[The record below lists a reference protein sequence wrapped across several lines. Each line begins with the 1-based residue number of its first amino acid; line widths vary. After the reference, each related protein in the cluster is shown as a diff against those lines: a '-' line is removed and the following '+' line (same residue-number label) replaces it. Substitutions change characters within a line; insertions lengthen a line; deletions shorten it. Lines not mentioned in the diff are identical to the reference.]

1 VSQNRKKKAKAARQ
15 ATTRAAAPPAPPS
28 TVRDVMSAAVHTCHA
43 DDTLAVAARIMW
55 EQDCGFVPVTDGVG
69 RLVGVV
75 TDRDACM
82 ASYTQGKSLLAIPVS
97 AAMATRVVTLH
108 AADPLERAHEL
119 LRTHH
124 LRRLPVV
131 DGDHHVLGVVSLKDL
146 AAQAL
151 VVDQTAGLREVAQTF
166 GHVTKGRVPVEM

>member
-1 VSQNRKKKAKAARQ
+1 MKQNRKQKAKRARQ
-15 ATTRAAAPPAPPS
+15 ARTRAATPPAPPA
-28 TVRDVMSAAVHTCHA
+28 TVRDVMSAAVRCCQA
-43 DDTLAVAARIMW
+43 DDTLAIAARIMW
-55 EQDCGFVPVTDGVG
+55 EQDCGFVPVTDGLG

-97 AAMATRVVTLH
+97 AAMASRVVTLRP
-108 AADPLERAHEL
+108 ADAPARAHEL

-131 DGDHHVLGVVSLKDL
+131 DADNRVVGVLSLKDL
-146 AAQAL
+146 AAEAL
-151 VVDQTAGLREVAQTF
+151 ATDLPGALREVAQTF
-166 GHVTKGRVPVEM
+166 GHVTEDRAPVGT

>member
-1 VSQNRKKKAKAARQ
+1 MKQNRKQKAKLARQ
-15 ATTRAAAPPAPPS
+15 ARTRVAAPPAPPS
-28 TVRDVMSAAVHTCHA
+28 TVRDVMSAAVRTCHA

-82 ASYTQGKSLLAIPVS
+82 SSYTQGKSLLAIPVS

-151 VVDQTAGLREVAQTF
+151 AADRPAALRDVAQTF
-166 GHVTKGRVPVEM
+166 GQVTKGRVAVEM

>member
-1 VSQNRKKKAKAARQ
+1 MKQSKSKKAKSQ
-15 ATTRAAAPPAPPS
+15 SRAKAGAVASPTSPA
-28 TVRDVMSAAVHTCHA
+28 TVRDLMSAAVRTCQA

-97 AAMATRVVTLH
+97 AAMASRVVTLH
-108 AADPLERAHEL
+108 PDDEPARAHEL

-151 VVDQTAGLREVAQTF
+151 VGDRPGALREVAQTF
-166 GHVTKGRVPVEM
+166 GQVTKGRVAVEM

>member
-1 VSQNRKKKAKAARQ
+1 VKAGKNKKAKSQGQ
-15 ATTRAAAPPAPPS
+15 AKAGAVAAATPPA
-28 TVRDVMSAAVHTCHA
+28 TVRDVMSAAVRTCHA

-97 AAMATRVVTLH
+97 AAMASNVVTLH
-108 AADPLERAHEL
+108 PDDAPARAHDL
-119 LRTHH
+119 LRMHH

-131 DGDHHVLGVVSLKDL
+131 DADQRVVGVLSLKDL
-146 AAQAL
+146 AARARAADL
-151 VVDQTAGLREVAQTF
+151 SGALREVAQTF
-166 GHVTKGRVPVEM
+166 SLVTEDRAPFAL

>member
-1 VSQNRKKKAKAARQ
+1 MKPSKNKKASLRRQ
-15 ATTRAAAPPAPPS
+15 AKARALASPTPPA
-28 TVRDVMSAAVHTCHA
+28 TVRDVMSAAVRTCRA

-97 AAMATRVVTLH
+97 AAMASRVVTLH
-108 AADPLERAHEL
+108 PDDEPARAHEL

-131 DGDHHVLGVVSLKDL
+131 DADQRVVGVVSLKDL

-151 VVDQTAGLREVAQTF
+151 AADVSGALREVAETF
-166 GHVTKGRVPVEM
+166 GQITKDRVPVEL